1 MGKEEII
8 REFKITNLP
17 ADDEGYIDLSSE
29 VTKDDNNLGTDDY
42 SPYENYSVLNDG
54 ATDIKLFINNQKSGR
69 KISSSMVW
77 EHNNAQVSRIRY
89 KNLSSSAV
97 ANFTLI
103 FDNRMTV
110 EKILLEILKTLRE
123 K

>member
-54 ATDIKLFINNQKSGR
+54 ATNIKLFINNQKSGR

-77 EHNNAQVSRIRY
+77 EHNNSQVSRIRY

>member
-8 REFKITNLP
+8 REFKITDLP

-54 ATDIKLFINNQKSGR
+54 ATNIKLFINNQKSGR

>member
-54 ATDIKLFINNQKSGR
+54 ATNIKLFINNQKSGR